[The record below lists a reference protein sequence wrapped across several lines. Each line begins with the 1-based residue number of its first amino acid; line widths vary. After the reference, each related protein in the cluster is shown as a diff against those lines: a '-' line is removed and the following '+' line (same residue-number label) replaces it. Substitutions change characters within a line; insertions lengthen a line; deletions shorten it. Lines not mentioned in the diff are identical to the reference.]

1 MSRNITKIETLPKLE
16 KLKKV
21 AAYAR
26 VSNGKDAMLH
36 SLSAQISYYNGL
48 IQTHSGWEFCGVYA
62 DEAKSGTRDNRE
74 NFVRLINDCRAGRI
88 DMIITKSI
96 SRFARNTVTLLKTV
110 RELKAMGIDV
120 YFEEQNIHTI
130 SAEGELMLTILASYA
145 QEESLSAS
153 ENQKWRI
160 RKCFQKGQ
168 IVNVRCLY
176 GYDIV
181 NDKLIPNPK
190 QAEIVKEIFD
200 RVIAGE
206 SYGSITRDFNRRKIK
221 TPHGK
226 EWRSNR
232 IAKIVNNEK
241 MIGDA
246 LLQKCFINNHI
257 EKKQCINKGELPMY
271 YAEETHEPIIDKD
284 TFMRAKSVVEER
296 RNTVNA
302 NRKQLTF
309 TVFSGLIQCPKCGK
323 NYRRMTSNGSYGYNC
338 STYLSKGK
346 AFCHGKKIP
355 ETTLIEETMAA
366 LELTY
371 FDEEAVINRI
381 EKIVVPEPNHLIFKL
396 KNGTE
401 IERIWKDRSRKESW
415 TPEMREAARQKTL
428 QRREKQWRKQ

>member
-48 IQTHSGWEFCGVYA
+48 IQSHSGWKFCGVYA

-74 NFVRLINDCRAGRI
+74 NFMRLINDCRAGRI

-96 SRFARNTVTLLKTV
+96 SRFARNTVMLLKTV

-160 RKCFQKGQ
+160 RKCFEKGET
-168 IVNVRCLY
+168 VNIRRLF
-176 GYDIV
+176 GYDV
-181 NDKLIPNPK
+181 LKGKLIPNPEQTK
-190 QAEIVKEIFD
+190 IVREIFD
-200 RVIAGE
+200 RVIEGE
-206 SYGSITRDFNRRKIK
+206 SYGSIARDFNQRKIQTLYK
-221 TPHGK
+221 TV
-226 EWRSNR
+226 WRSCGISR
-232 IAKIVNNEK
+232 LVSNEK
-241 MIGDA
+241 LAGDA
-246 LLQKCFINNHI
+246 LLQKSFINNHI
-257 EKKQCINKGELPMY
+257 EKKQCKNRGELPMF
-271 YAEETHEPIIDKD
+271 YAEETHEPIIDKE
-284 TFMRAKSVVEER
+284 TFAKAKVIAEKR
-296 RNTVNA
+296 RKKAVA
-302 NRKQLTF
+302 DRKQAKH

-323 NYRRMTSNGSYGYNC
+323 NYRRITSNGSCGYNC
-338 STYLSKGK
+338 STYISKGK
-346 AFCHGKKIP
+346 VCCHGKKIP
-355 ETTLIEETMAA
+355 ETTLIEETMAV

-371 FDEEAVINRI
+371 FDEEEVINRI

-415 TPEMREAARQKTL
+415 TPEMRESARQKTL
-428 QRREKQWRKQ
+428 QRREKEWQKQ

>member
-1 MSRNITKIETLPKLE
+1 MSRNITKIETLPRLE
-16 KLKKV
+16 KLKRV

-48 IQTHSGWEFCGVYA
+48 IQNHGGWEFCGVYT

-176 GYDIV
+176 GYDTV
-181 NDKLIPNPK
+181 NEKLIPNPE

-206 SYGSITRDFNRRKIK
+206 SYGSITRDLNRRKIK
-221 TPHGK
+221 TPYGK
-226 EWRSNR
+226 EWRNNR
-232 IAKIVNNEK
+232 IARIVNNEK
-241 MIGDA
+241 MMGDA
-246 LLQKCFINNHI
+246 LLQKSFINNHI

-271 YAEETHEPIIDKD
+271 YAEETHEPIVDKD
-284 TFMRAKSVVEER
+284 TFVKAKSVVEEK
-296 RNTVNA
+296 RNKANA
-302 NRKQLTF
+302 GRKQLTF
-309 TVFSGLIQCPKCGK
+309 TVFSGLIQCSKCGK
-323 NYRRMTSNGSYGYNC
+323 NYRRITSNGSCGYNC
-338 STYLSKGK
+338 STYMSKGK
-346 AFCHGKKIP
+346 AFCHGMVLHMI
-355 ETTLIEETMAA
+355 MM
-366 LELTY
+366 
-371 FDEEAVINRI
+371 
-381 EKIVVPEPNHLIFKL
+381 
-396 KNGTE
+396 
-401 IERIWKDRSRKESW
+401 ERI
-415 TPEMREAARQKTL
+415 
-428 QRREKQWRKQ
+428 